1 MILCTICARGGSKGV
16 ASKNIRP
23 LLGRPLIAHT
33 LQQAKDSGCFDA
45 IAVSSDSAAI
55 LDVALKHGAHELIER
70 PPELATDT
78 APKVPAIQHC
88 VRAFEERRGCHVDF
102 VVDLDASAPL
112 RQAVHIREALKL
124 LRTSEADNVIT
135 AVPARRS
142 PYFNLVELDPTGW
155 ARLSKTLPSGG
166 PVRRQDGPKCFDM
179 NASIYGWRRDTLLGG
194 SSVFLPKTALYVM
207 PEETVYD
214 IDSEFDFQLVEF
226 LLQHKRSKTHR

>member
-33 LQQAKDSGCFDA
+33 IQQARDAGCFDA

-55 LDVALKHGAHELIER
+55 LQVAREHGADELIER
-70 PPELATDT
+70 PAELASDT

-88 VRAFEERRGCHVDF
+88 LQTFETRRQQTVNLL
-102 VVDLDASAPL
+102 VDLDASAPL
-112 RQAVHIREALKL
+112 RQPEHIREALDL
-124 LRTSEADNVIT
+124 LDRTGADNVIT

-142 PYFNLVELDPTGW
+142 PYFNLVEVDPSGW
-155 ARLSKTLPSGG
+155 THLSKPLPSG

-179 NASIYGWRRDTLLGG
+179 NASIYVWRREALMAHKT
-194 SSVFLPKTALYVM
+194 VFLSKTALYVM

-214 IDSEFDFQLVEF
+214 IDTEFDFRLVEF
-226 LLQHKRSKTHR
+226 LIQSKRSEINP